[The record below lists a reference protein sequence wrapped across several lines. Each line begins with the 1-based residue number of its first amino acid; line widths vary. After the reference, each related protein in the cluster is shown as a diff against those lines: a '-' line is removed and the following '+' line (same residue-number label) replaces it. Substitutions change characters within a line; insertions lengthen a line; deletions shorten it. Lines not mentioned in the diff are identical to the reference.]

1 MYSYKNYHLVKE
13 EIEKRRRTAEAVAM
27 ARNEE
32 LRSRSDAIRVIDEEL
47 SGTGLRLFR
56 AACAGEDIGKIRE
69 RNQTLVAER
78 KRIMTSMGLPA
89 DYTEVHYSCTEC
101 SDTGFI
107 DGVRMCKCF
116 REGLIKATILS
127 SGIGNL
133 IEKQSFD
140 NFDLEWYSDN
150 EENYERMKFT
160 LAAAKNYC
168 KNFHKHKGNL
178 LLIGK
183 TGTGKTHIST
193 AIAREV
199 INLGYDV
206 IYDSVQNIISDFEDD
221 KFRRGYN
228 TEELKSDKYHE
239 CDLLVID
246 DLGTEFSNQL
256 TISCIYNLLNTR
268 HNKGLATI
276 ISTNLSAEELARKYE
291 DRIYSRIV
299 GTNTRVLP
307 FAGRDKRIF
316 G

>member
-13 EIEKRRRTAEAVAM
+13 EIEKRRKDAESLAM

-32 LRSRSDAIRVIDEEL
+32 LRAASPAIRMIDDEL
-47 SGTGLRLFR
+47 SGTGLLLFR
-56 AACAGEDIGKIRE
+56 TACSGGDISKIRE
-69 RNQTLVAER
+69 RNQALMSDR
-78 KRIMTSMGLPA
+78 KKLIAAMGLPE
-89 DYTEVHYSCTEC
+89 DYTEVHYSCKEC

-107 DGVRMCKCF
+107 EGVRMCKCF

-127 SGIGNL
+127 SGIGKL
-133 IEKQSFD
+133 INKQSFD
-140 NFDLEWYSDN
+140 NFDLEWYRDDPD
-150 EENYERMKFT
+150 NYERMKRN
-160 LAAAKNYC
+160 LENAKAYC
-168 KNFHKHKGNL
+168 KNFHKNKGNL

-206 IYDSVQNIISDFEDD
+206 IYDTVQNIIADFEDD
-221 KFRRGYN
+221 KFRRSYN
-228 TEELKSDKYHE
+228 TEELKAEKYLE
-239 CDLLVID
+239 CDLLIID
-246 DLGTEFSNQL
+246 DLGTEFSNQVTL
-256 TISCIYNLLNTR
+256 SCIYNILNTR

-276 ISTNLSAEELARKYE
+276 ISTNLDSAELARKYE

-299 GTNTRVLP
+299 GSETRVMP
-307 FAGRDKRIF
+307 FGGRDRRIF

>member
-13 EIEKRRRTAEAVAM
+13 EIEKRRRNAEAVAM

-32 LRSRSDAIRVIDEEL
+32 LRSRSDTIRVIDQEL
-47 SGTGLRLFR
+47 SGTGLRLFK
-56 AACAGEDIGKIRE
+56 AACAGEDISKIRE
-69 RNQTLVAER
+69 RNQALVVER
-78 KRIMTSMGLPA
+78 KRIMASMGLPT
-89 DYTEVHYSCTEC
+89 DYTEVHYTCTEC

-140 NFDLEWYSDN
+140 NFDLDWYKDSD
-150 EENYERMKFT
+150 ENYERMKIN

-206 IYDSVQNIISDFEDD
+206 IYDSVQNIISDFENDR
-221 KFRRGYN
+221 FHRSYN
-228 TEELKSDKYHE
+228 NDEMRSDKYYE

-246 DLGTEFSNQL
+246 DLGTEFSNQM
-256 TISCIYNLLNTR
+256 TISCIYNLLNER

-276 ISTNLSAEELARKYE
+276 ISTNLDAEELARKYE

-299 GTNTRVLP
+299 GANTRVLP